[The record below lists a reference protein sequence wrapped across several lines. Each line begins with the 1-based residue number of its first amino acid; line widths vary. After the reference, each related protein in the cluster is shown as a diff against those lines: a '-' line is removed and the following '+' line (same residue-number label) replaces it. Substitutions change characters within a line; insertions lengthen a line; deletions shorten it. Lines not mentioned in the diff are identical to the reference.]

1 MAEIIIPE
9 RLQKRMNQDDKWLK
23 CVLQLRDNIEPFFL
37 KDPNFFPDYT
47 LHGTQHINRV
57 LKLADQL
64 IACDTLAK
72 NIDPRDSD
80 IEKYGPLTPRDVAF
94 LVCGILLHDM
104 GMYLRPDGLKKLI
117 KQEKTE
123 DAFGGKL
130 WNQEWFE
137 YVDRTKRLSQEKMR
151 YHFGRVIPVTED
163 CVDHTE
169 NDDNKRIIGEFL
181 RQHHARLAH
190 EFAIGVLPGS
200 TDTDLF
206 ANTGLM
212 KKDRMMIGLLARSHG
227 MAIRDTEEFLKTK
240 FDNTVKPY
248 NLPVFYLMAVLRIA
262 DYLDADG
269 QRAPKQLTQQQKI
282 SVPLSAEE
290 WTWNQ
295 CINADATYF
304 HLEHKNYHVEAEPET
319 SPQYVQL
326 EKWLKSVQT
335 DLDLCW
341 SILAEKY
348 PDNKNRYRLSIHRV
362 VSNIHQPD
370 HVKEL
375 NNTFLTKEAKISA
388 NPEIIKLMMAPLY
401 GDEPTYGVRELLQNA
416 VDACVERKKWEED
429 HNNPHYEGHVD
440 IRIENKTSTQDGKPV
455 VYRVFTITDNGMGMN
470 EDVLLNYYLSAGSSY
485 RSSDAWM
492 AANAPDGKSQVAR
505 TGKFGVGFLAAFLLG
520 DKIEVHT
527 QHCADTKGY
536 HFTFGQESTV
546 LDVRRKERAEPGT
559 TITIRLKLSAI
570 KNWNNDPEWY
580 NWYAFDD
587 PVVSYTIDGKS
598 VKHQNLHL
606 HRTPTEDDGWLELP
620 SDDFEAYHWKPNLT
634 SRQPEFYCN
643 GIRIYHGFPD
653 SMVRSRPEI
662 YYPHI
667 SILDKQGKLAVD
679 LARKELEEIPL
690 EETLL
695 REVLRWHIARLLL
708 TPWNSEEDHQQN
720 LTLGFTFRADKTYG
734 HLPFLLAPRCFQL
747 NHASLLRSLSVRDYV
762 VLYHEGRDARL
773 SAQDFLL
780 EDKPCTIVAAD
791 VRKQRPF
798 GYYDAQ
804 KLYYDSPS
812 AFTNDLLGNST
823 GLLDSI
829 SIGYRIHE
837 HTRSLW
843 FRPDVPGSMDKS
855 ERKQM
860 DLQQAP
866 TADHLLT
873 GCWQGRTSDIPID
886 PERFPADQFP
896 AAFHVVPDLRH
907 YHFSIQ
913 DNHPFFKMLK
923 KLLTPEPGW
932 PQDLWI
938 PYDMAEREQ
947 KFHSAFQELSN
958 YIKYIRKEPEREA
971 RRKAEMA
978 KQEAQRKAEMEKQKA
993 EIAALIAL
1001 QEAEKARQEEQRTA
1015 RFQTFRAAYLPDI
1028 TAFLDQAKQAAP
1040 DDLPRIL
1047 STFLTKLMAAH
1058 YLKRPTDS
1066 IPQEALQEL
1075 TELSLSALDLDDV
1088 DLSLED
1094 FPATPDELAEEL
1106 FASFDGEDM
1115 DTLRKGAEADDKAA
1129 LLLETLSRLQQNL
1142 PEA

>member
-1 MAEIIIPE
+1 MSKINIPE
-9 RLQKRMNQDDKWLK
+9 RLAARLSHEDKERTWLAP
-23 CVLQLRDNIEPFFL
+23 VLQFTANIESIL
-37 KDPNFFPDYT
+37 AKDPDFFPDYT
-47 LHGTQHINRV
+47 LHGVPHLNRV
-57 LKLADQL
+57 LELASQL
-64 IACDTLAK
+64 ISTDTL
-72 NIDPRDSD
+72 S
-80 IEKYGPLTPRDVAF
+80 EKPLPDKKDLLTPRDVAF

-123 DAFGGKL
+123 DAFGGKP
-130 WNQEWFE
+130 WNQEWSE

-151 YHFGRVIPVTED
+151 YHFGRVIPVTAD
-163 CVDHTE
+163 CVDHADT
-169 NDDNKRIIGEFL
+169 DDNKRIIGEFL

-206 ANTGLM
+206 ANTIFDED
-212 KKDRMMIGLLARSHG
+212 DRMMIGLLARSHG
-227 MAIRDTEEFLKTK
+227 MAIRDTEEYLKTK

-295 CINADATYF
+295 CIKAYATHF
-304 HLEHKNYHVEAEPET
+304 DFIPKNYYVSAKPKT

-348 PDNKNRYRLSIHRV
+348 PDDKNRYRLSIHRV

-401 GDEPTYGVRELLQNA
+401 GNEPTYGVRELLQNA

-429 HNNPHYEGHVD
+429 HKKSEHDKSDYKGHVD
-440 IRIENKTSTQDGKPV
+440 IRIENGI
-455 VYRVFTITDNGMGMN
+455 FTITDNGMGMN
-470 EDVLLNYYLSAGSSY
+470 ENVLLNYYLSAGSSY

-527 QHCADTKGY
+527 QHREDNQGY
-536 HFTFGQESTV
+536 SFTFSQESTV

-559 TITIRLKLSAI
+559 TITIPLKPTAI
-570 KNWNNDPEWY
+570 EKWDNDPEWY

-587 PVVSYTIDGKS
+587 PVVSYTVDGK
-598 VKHQNLHL
+598 VEHENLCL
-606 HRTPTEDDGWLELP
+606 HRPPAGNDGWLELP
-620 SDDFEAYHWKPNLT
+620 SDDFEAYHWKPTLT
-634 SRQPEFYCN
+634 SSQPKFYCN
-643 GIRIYHGFPD
+643 GIRIYHDFPG
-653 SMVRSRPEI
+653 SMVGSRPKI

-679 LARKELEEIPL
+679 LARKKLEEIPL

-695 REVLRWHIARLLL
+695 QEVLRWHIARLLL
-708 TPWNSEEDHQQN
+708 TPWNSEEDHRQN
-720 LTLGFTFRADKTYG
+720 LILGFTLRADERYG
-734 HLPFLLAPRCFQL
+734 HIPFLLAPGGFQL
-747 NHASLLRSLSVRDYV
+747 NHASLLRSLSVQDYV
-762 VLYHEGRDARL
+762 VLYHEGPDARDARL
-773 SAQDFLL
+773 SARNFLL
-780 EDKPCTIVAAD
+780 EDKPCTIVAAN
-791 VRKQRPF
+791 VYKQMPLPDYTR
-798 GYYDAQ
+798 
-804 KLYYDSPS
+804 KLYYNTPS
-812 AFTNDLLGNST
+812 AFTNDLLGNAT
-823 GLLDSI
+823 GLLDSM
-829 SIGYRIHE
+829 SIGYPVYPY
-837 HTRSLW
+837 TRSLW
-843 FRPDVPGSMDKS
+843 FRPDVPGSVDKS

-860 DLQQAP
+860 DLQQFP
-866 TADHLLT
+866 TAAHLLT
-873 GCWQGRTSDIPID
+873 GCYKGRTSDMPID
-886 PERFPADQFP
+886 PDRFPAEQFP
-896 AAFHVVPDLRH
+896 AAFHVVPDLSN
-907 YHFSIQ
+907 YVFFSKHSSLFVELMQ
-913 DNHPFFKMLK
+913 E
-923 KLLTPEPGW
+923 LLTPEPGW

-938 PYDMAEREQ
+938 PYDMEDRKK
-947 KFHSAFQELSN
+947 KFPRAFQELRD
-958 YIKYIRKEPEREA
+958 YIKHIQEESEREA

-978 KQEAQRKAEMEKQKA
+978 KQEAQRKA

-1001 QEAEKARQEEQRTA
+1001 QEAEKARQEEQRMA
-1015 RFQTFRAAYLPDI
+1015 RFQTFRATYLPDI
-1028 TAFLDQAKQAAP
+1028 TAFHAQALQAAP
-1040 DDLPRIL
+1040 DDLPHLL
-1047 STFLTKLMAAH
+1047 SAFLAKLMAAH
-1058 YLKRPTDS
+1058 YLKHPTDS

-1075 TELSLSALDLDDV
+1075 TELSLSALDLDDP
-1088 DLSLED
+1088 DLSPEDFLED
-1094 FPATPDELAEEL
+1094 FPTTPDELAEEL
-1106 FASFDGEDM
+1106 FALFDCEDM
-1115 DTLRKGAEADDKAA
+1115 DTLRMDAEANDDTA
-1129 LLLETLSRLQQNL
+1129 LLFEALSRLQQIL